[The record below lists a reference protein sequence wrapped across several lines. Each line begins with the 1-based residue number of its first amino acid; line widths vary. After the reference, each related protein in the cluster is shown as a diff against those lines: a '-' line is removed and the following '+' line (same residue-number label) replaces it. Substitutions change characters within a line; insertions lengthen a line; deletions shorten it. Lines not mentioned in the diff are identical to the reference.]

1 MKNIKPYLILLI
13 GEILL
18 IASFLHFGEK
28 LNENVLVLNICVS
41 SIIYLLIFSS
51 FLFPLLDLKD
61 KSQSAVA
68 SLGINWFITIT
79 YSFSALILMLF
90 FSLTKSQ
97 EFKIE
102 TQILVHF
109 ILLFLLLIGG
119 FISTKAS
126 EKVTEVFQE
135 QNAQRSK
142 LNEIQKLTKNAFS
155 RIELMNG
162 ISPELK
168 FKVNKISED
177 LRYISPSN
185 SVDAYNIESNLL
197 EMINKINDL
206 LYHYDNNKESI
217 ETTVKQCEQLIKE
230 RKQVYS
236 I

>member
-1 MKNIKPYLILLI
+1 
-13 GEILL
+13 
-18 IASFLHFGEK
+18 
-28 LNENVLVLNICVS
+28 
-41 SIIYLLIFSS
+41 
-51 FLFPLLDLKD
+51 
-61 KSQSAVA
+61 
-68 SLGINWFITIT
+68 
-79 YSFSALILMLF
+79 MLF

-142 LNEIQKLTKNAFS
+142 LIEIQKVTKNTFS

-168 FKVNKISED
+168 FKVNKILED

-185 SVDAYNIESNLL
+185 SVDALDIESNLL
-197 EMINKINDL
+197 VMINKINDL

-217 ETTVKQCEQLIKE
+217 ETTVMQCEQLIKE